1 MLFRSVP
8 AWQLLLA
15 TTIGIGSVLAIVW
28 AAARIFR
35 VGVLMQGK
43 PPSPI
48 ELLRWIRRA

>member
-1 MLFRSVP
+1 M
-8 AWQLLLA
+8 AALLA

-28 AAARIFR
+28 AAAVFQ

-43 PPSPI
+43 PVPI